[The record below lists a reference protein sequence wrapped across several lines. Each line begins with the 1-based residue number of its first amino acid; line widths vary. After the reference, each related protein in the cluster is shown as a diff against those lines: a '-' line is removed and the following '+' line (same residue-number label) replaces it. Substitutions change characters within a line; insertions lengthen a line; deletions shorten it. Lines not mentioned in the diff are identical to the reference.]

1 MKASSGSIASYFPA
15 SGGLDGRK
23 PFGPAKQPIVGW
35 ALAPGKSP
43 VIVQLS
49 NGARRGVGMER
60 GKQRGFTLI
69 EMMIT
74 VVIAGILVAVAY
86 PSYVSYI
93 RKGVRK
99 GAQAQMMDIA
109 NREQQFLLANRAYA
123 DYDALAASGYGLP
136 ADLVGKYTPTI
147 TLGTLG
153 TTTIPTFTV
162 TFAATGS
169 QTLDGTLTF
178 TSEGVKAPADKW

>member
-1 MKASSGSIASYFPA
+1 
-15 SGGLDGRK
+15 
-23 PFGPAKQPIVGW
+23 
-35 ALAPGKSP
+35 
-43 VIVQLS
+43 
-49 NGARRGVGMER
+49 MER

-69 EMMIT
+69 ELMIT

-99 GAQAQMMDIA
+99 AAQAQMMDIA

-123 DYDALAASGYGLP
+123 DKDALMASGYSLP
-136 ADLVGKYTPTI
+136 ADLVGKYDTPPTMV

-162 TFAATGS
+162 TFVATGS
-169 QTLDGTLTF
+169 QVLDGTLTF